1 LSIDK
6 IDYVFLK
13 PFFYFLSHVIIIAKY
28 VIIHTMSEQPKKF
41 AVFDIDGTI
50 FRSSLLIELTEALI
64 EDGFFPPTA
73 RDTYEIP
80 WQRWLD
86 RVDGYDKYIMAVVE
100 SFNKNIKGVYYGDF
114 AKIVEKIVAGQKNHT
129 YRYTREL
136 VRSLKQRGYYLLAIS
151 HSPKGALD
159 SFCQELGFD
168 KVYGRFYELG
178 PGDKF
183 TGQVVDEHLIANKA
197 NIIRRAVEKENLTLE
212 GSIGVGDTES
222 DISML
227 ELVAKPVCFNPNE
240 KLYRYAK
247 LNKWSIIVE
256 RKDVIYR
263 IN

>member
-1 LSIDK
+1 METR
-6 IDYVFLK
+6 
-13 PFFYFLSHVIIIAKY
+13 P
-28 VIIHTMSEQPKKF
+28 QKF

-50 FRSSLLIELTEALI
+50 FRSSLLIELTEELI
-64 EDGFFPPTA
+64 KAGLFPANT
-73 RDTYEIP
+73 RSNYEIP
-80 WQRWLD
+80 WKKWLD
-86 RVDGYDKYIMAVVE
+86 REDGYDKYIMAVVD
-100 SFNKNIKGVYYGDF
+100 SFQKNIKGVAYGDF
-114 AKIVEKIVAGQKNHT
+114 AEVVKKIVENQKNHT
-129 YRYTREL
+129 YRYTRQL
-136 VRSLKQRGYYLLAIS
+136 VRELKQRGYFLLAIS
-151 HSPKGALD
+151 HSPKGVLD
-159 SFCQELGFD
+159 GFCQELGFD

-197 NIIRRAVEKENLTLE
+197 NIIKRVVEKENLTLK

-227 ELVAKPVCFNPNE
+227 EIVEKPICFNPNE

-247 LNKWSIIVE
+247 INKWPIVVE